1 MTSGL
6 DAIRESIVREARD
19 GAAALI
25 KEANDE
31 RNRILAEARERAKV
45 TGFQLLEEAKSEA
58 QLRYEEKLGA
68 IRTDLR
74 RRLLRK
80 REEIIETAWNRALE
94 KLREYVQTPDYAKA
108 LRKLTV
114 DTAELVEGDSFRV
127 SANRKDLE
135 ILGESKAEI
144 EGMLGSPG
152 RRMIIGDALDCIG
165 GVRVSDPDGKV
176 VLDRTYESRMR
187 RVKPELRSKIAQ
199 ILTGGLG

>member
-58 QLRYEEKLGA
+58 QLRY
-68 IRTDLR
+68 
-74 RRLLRK
+74 
-80 REEIIETAWNRALE
+80 
-94 KLREYVQTPDYAKA
+94 KA